1 MPNTVAR
8 ARTGKQSGGT
18 APAVRPNVA
27 IVRSAYNAPGTP
39 GFERAY
45 SYRQE
50 RVEHLT
56 HHHLGQMKI
65 MQRISAVITI
75 NFLHEGSS
83 MKYFHNI
90 SMF

>member
-50 RVEHLT
+50 FSILP
-56 HHHLGQMKI
+56 I
-65 MQRISAVITI
+65 ITDE
-75 NFLHEGSS
+75 NDNAE
-83 MKYFHNI
+83 NI
-90 SMF
+90 SCNHNYFSP